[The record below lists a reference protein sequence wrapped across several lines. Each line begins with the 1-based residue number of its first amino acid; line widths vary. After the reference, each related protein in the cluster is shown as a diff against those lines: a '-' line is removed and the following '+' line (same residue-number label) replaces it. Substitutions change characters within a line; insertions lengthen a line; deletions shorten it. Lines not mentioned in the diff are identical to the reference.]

1 MNFNNSIEIMDENEI
16 YEIKIISTTLL
27 IAVFL
32 LVTIP
37 QILKFRIIY
46 GIPLGILLGIIS
58 PLIGYEVAAFIH
70 HKPENSNN

>member
-1 MNFNNSIEIMDENEI
+1 MSENEI

-27 IAVFL
+27 VAVFL
-32 LVTIP
+32 LVIIP
-37 QILKFRIIY
+37 QIIKFRIIY

-58 PLIGYEVAAFIH
+58 PLIGYEVAVFIH